1 MTVSREVHYR
11 KSWAGKIGAAVQ
23 RSRHDPRVYT
33 FEARNAFLRRFLPD
47 DPTLDEKERHLRAAA
62 ARRAYMLQLALRS
75 AKVRAK
81 RMAARNGARKRG
93 QGNDG

>member
-33 FEARNAFLRRFLPD
+33 FAARNAFLRRFLPD
-47 DPTLDEKERHLRAAA
+47 DPTLSEKEAHLRAAA
-62 ARRAYMLQLALRS
+62 ARRAYMLQLALKSAQVRS
-75 AKVRAK
+75 K
-81 RMAARNGARKRG
+81 RLEARKGKVARK
-93 QGNDG
+93 